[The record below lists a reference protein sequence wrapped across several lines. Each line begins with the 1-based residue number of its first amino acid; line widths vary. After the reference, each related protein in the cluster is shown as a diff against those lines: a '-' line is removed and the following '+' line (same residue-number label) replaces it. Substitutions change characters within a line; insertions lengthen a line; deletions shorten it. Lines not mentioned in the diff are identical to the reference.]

1 MLAKSKLFLVA
12 ECIDDSIKLRVPT
25 YDITLFKNFVSL
37 EKYIETTP
45 VMIETLVITT
55 NELPFTA
62 TNMEKLMRL
71 LKSPFLKITGNVVY
85 LVDRTYDVRDINKLL
100 EMKGITE
107 WAIYQNEI
115 TPKFVTDIVSG
126 VGRESNEGQVEI
138 VTYRIRASEYVKQ
151 QNTLKYENTEGKF
164 LTDEDLLSN
173 VPNEEEPEDI
183 VVSEDFETTVN
194 YIVGQDSYERTL
206 MVFTL
211 AQYLSQ
217 TDKTIIVERD
227 VKYHKLTEMVTK
239 AGVDCELILIDSMF
253 ENVSETLLKIKG
265 TDKKL
270 VVLGA
275 IDRFEYDYNFIMD
288 LLMSNLKGS
297 FAHIIR
303 ECDYE
308 ETPYNKTYTIVIKNT
323 VPSLLECVSSLK
335 YDIDEDRVTFVGMQ
349 IGDLGPVN
357 LTSKEMENIL
367 KRALEKNRIAAQVVK
382 ARGVVLKGE
391 EVIYDILSILN
402 RANRG

>member
-12 ECIDDSIKLRVPT
+12 ECIDESIKLRVPT
-25 YDITLFKNFVSL
+25 YDITLFKNFVAL
-37 EKYIETTP
+37 EKYIESTP
-45 VMIETLVITT
+45 VMIETLVITS

-62 TNMEKLMRL
+62 TNMVKLTKL
-71 LKSPFLKITGNVVY
+71 LESPFLKITGNVVY
-85 LVDRTYDVRDINKLL
+85 LIDKTVNMKDVNRLL

-107 WAIYQNEI
+107 WAVYQNEI
-115 TPKFVTDIVSG
+115 TPKFITDIVSG
-126 VGRESNEGQVEI
+126 VGRESVEGQVEV
-138 VTYRIRASEYVKQ
+138 VTYRIRASEYIKQ
-151 QNTLKYENTEGKF
+151 QNALKYESTDGKF

-183 VVSEDFETTVN
+183 VVSDDFETAIN
-194 YIVGQDSYERTL
+194 YIVGKDSYERTL

-239 AGVDCELILIDSMF
+239 SGVDCELIQVDDVF
-253 ENVSETLLKIKG
+253 ENISEALLKIKS

-275 IDRFEYDYNFIMD
+275 VNRFDYDYNFLMD
-288 LLMSNLKGS
+288 ILISNLKGS

-308 ETPYNKTYTIVIKNT
+308 ETPYNKTYTIVVENT
-323 VPSLLECVSSLK
+323 VPSLLECVNSLK
-335 YDIDEDRVTFVGMQ
+335 YDIDSERVTFVGMQ

-367 KRALEKNRIAAQVVK
+367 KCVLEKNGIAAQVVK
-382 ARGVVLKGE
+382 ARGIVLKGE